1 MCNTNIH
8 VEGQVGLR
16 RSGKDAKTKNK
27 EWGRGSGETREN
39 PQKYTRQMIF
49 ETEKQTNEVD
59 ERIHHTGKSIARAI
73 EIYFVGH
80 QHTRYATQR
89 GGRASREKSSD
100 RDKKGGREEKAF
112 ATSERVEDGIKS
124 RCRGGR
130 QREID
135 TRREQQHSRL
145 TVTHATGFNRDLGS
159 KRIHKRQQPRDI
171 CVDIY
176 TCIVHN

>member
-8 VEGQVGLR
+8 VEGQAGLR

-27 EWGRGSGETREN
+27 EWGWGSGETREN
-39 PQKYTRQMIF
+39 PQKYTQQMIF

-100 RDKKGGREEKAF
+100 GDKEGGGRKKPSQRESVRKTESNQDA
-112 ATSERVEDGIKS
+112 
-124 RCRGGR
+124 GGE
-130 QREID
+130 REID
-135 TRREQQHSRL
+135 TRREQQHSR
-145 TVTHATGFNRDLGS
+145 
-159 KRIHKRQQPRDI
+159 
-171 CVDIY
+171 
-176 TCIVHN
+176 